1 MSSAASSNLCR
12 LTHPLLQ
19 NLLQSPLCI
28 WPTSWR
34 QSIFWL
40 SYQGCLR
47 SSPQLSRR
55 GWWAPY
61 LHDRM
66 SYHSTFSQC
75 LSYRIGIILRRQ
87 RVRRH
92 QAVLLT
98 SPSSSLRHFFQRCP
112 TPSSFQQFCLLCGHN
127 LDSLPCM
134 GSLYWSW
141 RPNRAWI
148 PKKEPSSR
156 HCNHTFHNS
165 CPTCLY
171 SLKCSLCNQH
181 FVVQRS
187 VQQLLCWLRQ

>member
-1 MSSAASSNLCR
+1 MSSAASSNLCH
-12 LTHPLLQ
+12 LTHRPLPS
-19 NLLQSPLCI
+19 LLQSLLCI

-55 GWWAPY
+55 DWWAPY

-112 TPSSFQQFCLLCGHN
+112 TLSSFQQFCLSRGHN

-148 PKKEPSSR
+148 PKKESSSR
-156 HCNHTFHNS
+156 HCIPTYHSFCRICQNS
-165 CPTCLY
+165 L
-171 SLKCSLCNQH
+171 
-181 FVVQRS
+181 
-187 VQQLLCWLRQ
+187 